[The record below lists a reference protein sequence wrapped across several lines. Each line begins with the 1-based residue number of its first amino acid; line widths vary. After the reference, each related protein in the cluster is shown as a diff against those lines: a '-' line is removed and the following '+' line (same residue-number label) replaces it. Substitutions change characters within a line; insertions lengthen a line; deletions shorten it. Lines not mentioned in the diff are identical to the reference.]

1 MTSTNLQSEKCI
13 TMQGLELWNKE
24 RAILEIGKMKS
35 PIGYQE
41 IRLRAWESSER
52 LLPRPWKT
60 RLSLEGKRGMESLL
74 KEHGLCSILFKFQFT
89 SVTNLRTKGMF
100 EVYNRDQVV
109 PSALELKY
117 LTSRSALEC
126 AMKSAMGL
134 GFKRK
139 RETRYEHKDDCQI
152 PLTYTKDSSRMKQE
166 AAKNRDFC
174 QMSGKGVKLGR
185 VRQIHKTR
193 PGSLPLYR
201 PLQDKESAPLKLQWL
216 NTVTEDSGHK
226 RVERAKDQAASSRM
240 PPARSSLVSLE
251 SSVVVVAHQVT
262 QDGLEYLV
270 KGARHPDISGIWT
283 PRENM
288 DSSLVK
294 AYMRR
299 QRASRC
305 ETSTQIPGGTSRRF
319 GWGCA
324 ARYWKSLPY
333 FRPKYVIFATL
344 FQT

>member
-1 MTSTNLQSEKCI
+1 
-13 TMQGLELWNKE
+13 
-24 RAILEIGKMKS
+24 
-35 PIGYQE
+35 
-41 IRLRAWESSER
+41 
-52 LLPRPWKT
+52 
-60 RLSLEGKRGMESLL
+60 
-74 KEHGLCSILFKFQFT
+74 
-89 SVTNLRTKGMF
+89 
-100 EVYNRDQVV
+100 
-109 PSALELKY
+109 
-117 LTSRSALEC
+117 
-126 AMKSAMGL
+126 MGI
-134 GFKRK
+134 GFKSK
-139 RETRYEHKDDCQI
+139 RETRFEHKDDCQI
-152 PLTYTKDSSRMKQE
+152 PLTYTKNSSRMKQE

-174 QMSGKGVKLGR
+174 QMSGKGVKLGG

-201 PLQDKESAPLKLQWL
+201 RKPKPTVPLQDQESAPLKLQWL
-216 NTVTEDSGHK
+216 NSVTEDSAHK
-226 RVERAKDQAASSRM
+226 RVERAKDQTSSSRM

-251 SSVVVVAHQVT
+251 SSVVVVDHQMT

-283 PRENM
+283 PRENV
-288 DSSLVK
+288 DSSLVE

-299 QRASRC
+299 QRTSRC

>member
-1 MTSTNLQSEKCI
+1 MGKFGTPAPKT
-13 TMQGLELWNKE
+13 
-24 RAILEIGKMKS
+24 ILI
-35 PIGYQE
+35 
-41 IRLRAWESSER
+41 
-52 LLPRPWKT
+52 
-60 RLSLEGKRGMESLL
+60 
-74 KEHGLCSILFKFQFT
+74 KFQFT
-89 SVTNLRTKGMF
+89 SVTNLRTEGMF

-117 LTSRSALEC
+117 LSSRSALEC

-134 GFKRK
+134 GFKSK
-139 RETRYEHKDDCQI
+139 RETRYEYKDDCQI
-152 PLTYTKDSSRMKQE
+152 PLTYTKNSSRMKQE

-174 QMSGKGVKLGR
+174 QMSGKSVKLGG

-193 PGSLPLYR
+193 PGSLPLYSR
-201 PLQDKESAPLKLQWL
+201 KPKTTVPLQDKESAPLLQWL
-216 NTVTEDSGHK
+216 NPGTEDSAYK
-226 RVERAKDQAASSRM
+226 RVERAKEQATSSRM

-251 SSVVVVAHQVT
+251 SSVVVVGHRGT

-270 KGARHPDISGIWT
+270 KGARHPDVSGIWT
-283 PRENM
+283 PPEDV

-299 QRASRC
+299 RRASRC
-305 ETSTQIPGGTSRRF
+305 ETSTQFPGGTSRRF

-324 ARYWKSLPY
+324 ARYWVSLPY

-344 FQT
+344 FQA